1 MAYYTPG
8 QPYKS
13 DDVDRRYGYQPG
25 YEGKTAQTGP
35 RNSNKTSGGT
45 SSSSAPKAPST
56 PKAPSASSAGSASSS
71 SSGGDSDS
79 YYDEARRLAREQQR
93 AAERA
98 QQAAIESAVDRLNAQ
113 KPILQQQREQAAQ
126 EAYIRQQQALMNL
139 PQQMSAA
146 GIANSGL
153 AESSLVGL
161 DTSYGNQV
169 NEITRA
175 YQNALN
181 DLNTNIAQVRANGDT
196 SLADLEADY
205 LKQVQNI
212 SLQQAQAAEAQR
224 LQQQEYAAR
233 LAMQSAGNSSNNFS
247 RMMALYEATGD
258 ETYLKLANNE
268 LGIQYTPQTNNYQG
282 YADDFMVRL
291 ENARKLNPNID
302 PQEYLYSYVNAN
314 NLSES
319 TLAQLS
325 ALLGYNNGGN
335 VNARYGWQPL

>member
-35 RNSNKTSGGT
+35 RNSNKTSGST

-233 LAMQSAGNSSNNFS
+233 LAASGSSYKPNLTYAQLQTLINSGADSDEVRKAYQYYTGLTDLPMSDEAQKFYSAMENRLRTNPANQYFTQDQILNEIAQAIQSQVDSGRITQRDA
-247 RMMALYEATGD
+247 
-258 ETYLKLANNE
+258 
-268 LGIQYTPQTNNYQG
+268 
-282 YADDFMVRL
+282 RL
-291 ENARKLNPNID
+291 
-302 PQEYLYSYVNAN
+302 
-314 NLSES
+314 
-319 TLAQLS
+319 LAQK
-325 ALLGYNNGGN
+325 
-335 VNARYGWQPL
+335 YGITIM